1 LPKAY
6 KAPQI
11 VQNIVTYMAVI
22 TTKNPDEVLLP
33 GMTANLQV
41 VVAKRV
47 GALKVPNT
55 TLRSHPAGQA
65 AENEQSAQR
74 YWPKADIE
82 VSKC

>member
-1 LPKAY
+1 
-6 KAPQI
+6 
-11 VQNIVTYMAVI
+11 
-22 TTKNPDEVLLP
+22 
-33 GMTANLQV
+33 MTANLQV